1 MLLSFGGASETSKPE
16 IARRDFWIPG
26 SSLRDAPEH
35 DLGSTSSRLGRE
47 GALPAHA
54 VRASALRRNP
64 PHRRPAEFQFR
75 SRRRTAHAS
84 SIRSPPPAISPEQA
98 RSRRQDRWSRQTD
111 HGSRWAAFRN
121 ILSG

>member
-1 MLLSFGGASETSKPE
+1 MLLSFRGASEMSEPG

-64 PHRRPAEFQFR
+64 PRRRPAEFQFR
-75 SRRRTAHAS
+75 RRRRMAHAS
-84 SIRSPPPAISPEQA
+84 SIRSPPQRFHLNKPEA
-98 RSRRQDRWSRQTD
+98 GDKIAG
-111 HGSRWAAFRN
+111 HGKRTTAHAGL
-121 ILSG
+121 LSGIFYP